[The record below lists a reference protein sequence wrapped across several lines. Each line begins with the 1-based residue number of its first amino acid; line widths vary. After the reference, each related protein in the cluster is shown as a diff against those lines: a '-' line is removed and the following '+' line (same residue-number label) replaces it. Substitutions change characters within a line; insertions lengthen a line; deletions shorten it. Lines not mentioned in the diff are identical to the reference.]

1 MTMLAFGSLEDINLN
16 SVLNNKKS
24 ALTGIRAFQSDVEYE
39 RNN

>member
-1 MTMLAFGSLEDINLN
+1 MIIGYT
-16 SVLNNKKS
+16 NKYIYRKIK